1 MTKLVAKPKPQ
12 ALGFGFLPT
21 ESEHHF
27 LVTLPASGKEMVIVS
42 EHFEWREEADTDA
55 AKTYQQESVSLNRED
70 SALRVIL
77 SRDKWE
83 RIADVLRTE
92 FNQRLK
98 TQGQKPGQWKGR
110 TVPLNRL
117 LGKELLL
124 LCWAIEDADPATIPT
139 AITNWLGLAPE
150 ERWWLFTMTNAATGH
165 ALQGRNKGWRKA
177 VRFALTENPVSERK
191 ATLEHELFRLVAED
205 VRHGAT
211 RDVPSSNPVTYEK
224 PKRNN
229 RKRAEH
235 KNTHAED

>member
-1 MTKLVAKPKPQ
+1 MTKVATKPKTP
-12 ALGFGFLPT
+12 ALGFGFQPT
-21 ESEHHF
+21 ESDHHF
-27 LVTLPASGKEMVIVS
+27 LVTVPVSNKEPVTVS
-42 EHFEWREEADTDA
+42 EHFEWRKVADTEV
-55 AKTYQQESVSLNRED
+55 TYQEENVSLNRDD
-70 SALRVIL
+70 SSLRVIL
-77 SRDKWE
+77 SHDKWG

-98 TQGQKPGQWKGR
+98 KQGQKPGQWKGR

-139 AITNWLGLAPE
+139 AITNWLGLAAE

-191 ATLEHELFRLVAED
+191 AAIEHELFRLIAED
-205 VRHGAT
+205 VRQSAT
-211 RDVPSSNPVTYEK
+211 RDVSPPNPVTYEK

-229 RKRAEH
+229 RKRADH
-235 KNTHAED
+235 KNSHTAD